1 MRELA
6 ADGAAVR
13 PSKVAVLMK
22 RLRRV
27 SPASWNG
34 SKARSRGE
42 AVLVV
47 MDIIARKA

>member
-27 SPASWNG
+27 RPVSWNG
-34 SKARSRGE
+34 SKARRGHG
-42 AVLVV
+42 
-47 MDIIARKA
+47 DIIARRA